1 MLAQSSRGT
10 EAGFVR
16 ILSWNLNAR
25 RGSAA
30 QVDAMQGHAPD
41 LVVLQE
47 VTPYA
52 EPGLREAL
60 AVAGLR
66 CVLSGSDV
74 PGRQLGRYVLIAS
87 RWPLERCSQAQV
99 PAREVVICARVVAP
113 ARAFDVVG
121 VHVPTI
127 GRGLPLKLATQ
138 EGIAVRLR
146 SAKRRPTIFCGDLNS
161 PKAELSESEVI
172 PFMSKRNPRVFEA
185 EFALVSG
192 LRALGMR
199 DAFRCINGY
208 EANDLSW
215 WWKNRGS
222 TGGYRLDHIFSSR
235 HFEVA
240 GCWYDHSVREQGL
253 SDHSLIVAEL
263 NWAQAVNALPPPPA
277 ITGGF

>member
-1 MLAQSSRGT
+1 M
-10 EAGFVR
+10 R

-25 RGSAA
+25 RASAA
-30 QVDAMQGHAPD
+30 QVAAMARIAPD
-41 LVVLQE
+41 IVVLQE
-47 VTPYA
+47 VTPNA

-60 AVAGLR
+60 AGAGLG
-66 CVLSGSDV
+66 CALSGSDS
-74 PGRQLGRYVLIAS
+74 PDRQLVRYVLVAS
-87 RWPLERCSQAQV
+87 RWPLTRCKQAQV
-99 PAREVVICARVVAP
+99 PAREVVICARVSAP
-113 ARAFDVVG
+113 ERPFEVVG

-172 PFMSKRNPRVFEA
+172 PFMSKRNRRVFEG

-192 LRALGMR
+192 LRSLGMR
-199 DAFRCINGY
+199 DAFRSINGY
-208 EANDLSW
+208 GAKDLSW

-240 GCWYDHSVREQGL
+240 QCWYDHSVREQGL

-263 NWAQAVNALPPPPA
+263 NWAHSVNAGLAAPSPQA
-277 ITGGF
+277 GGAPLSL

>member
-1 MLAQSSRGT
+1 MERHG
-10 EAGFVR
+10 
-16 ILSWNLNAR
+16 
-25 RGSAA
+25 
-30 QVDAMQGHAPD
+30 PD
-41 LVVLQE
+41 VVVLQE

-60 AVAGLR
+60 AGAGLG
-66 CVLSGSDV
+66 CVLSGSET
-74 PGRQLGRYVLIAS
+74 PGRQLVRYVLVAS
-87 RWPLERCSQAQV
+87 RWPLARCKQAQV
-99 PAREVVICARVVAP
+99 PAPEVVICARVFAP
-113 ARAFDVVG
+113 GRPFEVVG

-146 SAKRRPTIFCGDLNS
+146 SARRRPTIFCGDLNS

-172 PFMSKRNPRVFEA
+172 PFMSKRNPRVFEG

-192 LRALGMR
+192 LRSLGMR

-208 EANDLSW
+208 AVDDLSW

-240 GCWYDHSVREQGL
+240 GCRYDHAVREQGL

-263 NWAQAVNALPPPPA
+263 NWRRPVNAGQAAPSPQAGAVLPLP
-277 ITGGF
+277 

>member
-1 MLAQSSRGT
+1 M
-10 EAGFVR
+10 R

-25 RGSAA
+25 RDSAT
-30 QVDAMQGHAPD
+30 QVAAIERHAPD
-41 LVVLQE
+41 IAVLQE
-47 VTPYA
+47 VTVHA

-60 AVAGLR
+60 ASAGLA
-66 CVLSGSDV
+66 CVLSGSDIPARRLV
-74 PGRQLGRYVLIAS
+74 RYVLVAS
-87 RWPLERCSQAQV
+87 RWPLARCKQAQV
-99 PAREVVICARVVAP
+99 PAREVVICARVFGP
-113 ARAFDVVG
+113 DRPFEVVG

-146 SAKRRPTIFCGDLNS
+146 SAKRRPLVFCGDLNS

-172 PFMSKRNPRVFEA
+172 PFMSRRNPRVFEG

-192 LRALGMR
+192 LRSLGMR
-199 DAFRCINGY
+199 DAFRCVNGY
-208 EANDLSW
+208 DANDLSW

-263 NWAQAVNALPPPPA
+263 DWRSKISAGRATPSSQAGGVLPSP
-277 ITGGF
+277 